1 MNILVAPDSFKGSL
15 TAKRFCDIVE
25 EAAYSTDIS
34 FKVTKVP
41 LADGGEGTVEAL
53 VLNTGG
59 KIYNKTVTGPLG
71 DPVKAYF
78 GVLGSGET
86 AVIEMASA
94 SGLPLVPQDK
104 RNPMITTTY
113 GTGELIKNAL
123 DLGCKTIIMGI
134 GGSATNDAGAGM
146 LQALGFD
153 LLDKEGKQIER
164 GAKGLLSLHKIGKQN
179 CDPRLKNV
187 EFLVACDVNNPL
199 YGPNGASYVYGPQ
212 KGATKEMLPVMDK
225 ALVNFNETV
234 KKYLKIDVSQVPGA
248 GAAGGLGAGLMA
260 FLNAKLRP
268 GFEIVSEIIGLEKL
282 IASGDFKLV
291 ITGEGQMNY
300 QTVNGKLP
308 VGVAGLAKK
317 FGIPVIA
324 LVGSV
329 GEGVEKVYSTG
340 IDSVISIINK
350 PMSLSEA
357 MKDAEK
363 LLYDSA
369 KQVLRMVGVIARQS

>member
-94 SGLPLVPQDK
+94 SGLPLVPEDK

-153 LLDKEGKQIER
+153 LLDKGGKQIER
-164 GAKGLLSLHKIGKQN
+164 GAKGLLSLHKISKQN